1 MQASQRSQYLETS
14 LILKN
19 VILSRRPNFTLPFP
33 IGNSKTINIPI
44 SNLIYVESDGVL
56 SKFYMKNFIRNM
68 VSITAS
74 IGECERELRQ
84 FAFIRSHR
92 SFLINSSY
100 ISSVELD
107 REGTIFLSDGMQL
120 PLSRRRIK
128 ETNAHLISLGFAHL
142 LEH

>member
-1 MQASQRSQYLETS
+1 MQTNQREQSLETS

-19 VILSRRPNFTLPFP
+19 VILSRRSNFTLPFP

-44 SNLIYVESDGVL
+44 GNLIYVESNGVL
-56 SKFYMKNFIRNM
+56 SKFYMNNFARNL

-74 IGECERELRQ
+74 IGECERELRK
-84 FAFIRSHR
+84 FAFLRTHR

-107 REGTIFLSDGMQL
+107 REGKIFLSCGKEI

-128 ETNAHLISLGFAHL
+128 DTNEQLNNLGFTHL
-142 LEH
+142 